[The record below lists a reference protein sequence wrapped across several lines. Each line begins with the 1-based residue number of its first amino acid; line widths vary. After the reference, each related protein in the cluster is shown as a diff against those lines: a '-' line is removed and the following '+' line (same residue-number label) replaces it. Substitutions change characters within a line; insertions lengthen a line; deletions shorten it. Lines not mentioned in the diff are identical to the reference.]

1 MTKRS
6 QNGFG
11 LVEILIALTLGI
23 VIILGITTLY
33 TDSSR
38 VLGDVSR
45 ATRLTETSSYA
56 MELLTSDLELAG
68 FWGER
73 STPLSET
80 TIRLITTDVGNETWS
95 ERATTDSVVGVL
107 DQDPPCACVGSD
119 LAASCQFVTDDS
131 GTTSSRAYDEDPD
144 VELVRGMVFS
154 VLGGSGAVLNAESA
168 GSSRCGGATA
178 SVEDFVAIR
187 RASTCADG
195 EVGCRPAEDGVYHL
209 QVQGDD
215 TVEGAGGEILRRR
228 GDLLLSNDTDLL
240 EATLADGSPSPIYRY
255 ISRIYYLD
263 SRDNLSRLSLGKDA
277 LGTLKYIDE
286 ELVAGVE
293 ALRFEWHIDTSGDGY
308 GNELKTTPLMSEWI
322 DVVAVTVWM
331 VVRSPDA
338 EQGYTDSLTYDLPGP
353 TFKPPVGYESHRRM
367 VLSKTVEMVNIAGRR
382 RL

>member
-68 FWGER
+68 FWAER

-80 TIRLITTDVGNETWS
+80 TIRLITDAGSETWS
-95 ERATTDSVVGVL
+95 ERAATDSVVGFL

-119 LAASCQFVTDDS
+119 VAASCQFVTDDS
-131 GTTSSRAYDEDPD
+131 GTTTSRTYTEDPD
-144 VELVRGMVFS
+144 IELVRGMVFS
-154 VLGGSGAVLNAESA
+154 VLGGSGSVLNAESA

-178 SVEDFVAIR
+178 SVEDFLAVR
-187 RASTCADG
+187 RASTCAVG
-195 EVGCRPAEDGVYHL
+195 EVGCRPAEDGLYHV
-209 QVQGDD
+209 QVQGDA
-215 TVEGAGGEILRRR
+215 TEEGADGAILRRR

-240 EATLADGSPSPIYRY
+240 EAKLADTTDSPIYRY
-255 ISRIYYLD
+255 ISRIYYVD
-263 SRDNLSRLSLGKDA
+263 SSDNLSRLYFGKDSS
-277 LGTLKYIDE
+277 GTLKYLDE
-286 ELVAGVE
+286 KLVAGVE

-308 GNELKTTPLMSEWI
+308 SNELKTTPLMSEWI
-322 DVVAVTVWM
+322 NVVAVTVWM
-331 VVRSPDA
+331 IIRSPDP

-353 TFKPPVGYESHRRM
+353 SFTVPAGYASHRRM